1 MYVLLY
7 SLHVIKIYRYQL
19 APHSLKTSILVGFLI
34 HGFLGGGVGVEVNTW
49 EFKKKHIINYGRI
62 TIY

>member
-1 MYVLLY
+1 MYILLY

-34 HGFLGGGVGVEVNTW
+34 HGFLGGVGGGEYMGIL
-49 EFKKKHIINYGRI
+49 KKHIINYGKI